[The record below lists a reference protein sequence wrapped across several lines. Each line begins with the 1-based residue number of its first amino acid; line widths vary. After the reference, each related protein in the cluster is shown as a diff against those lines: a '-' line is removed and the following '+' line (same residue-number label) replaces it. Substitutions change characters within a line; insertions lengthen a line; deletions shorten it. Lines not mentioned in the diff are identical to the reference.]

1 VSAPRRYV
9 VIGAGGVGA
18 ALAAG
23 FHEAGIPVVLV
34 SRGSTYAA
42 IRERGLCFTQN
53 GETRTLPIDVAGSP
67 DEVTIQP
74 GDVLVLTTKS
84 QDAPATLADW
94 AWRPAKAGPIADG
107 SVAGPGVAAE
117 LPVLLTQNGLDAE
130 RAALRY
136 FSVVVGGVTLVAARH
151 VVAGEVEIGNAPR
164 IGQLIIGAYPSAE
177 LAPQAAP
184 IAAGI
189 AADLRAANWL
199 AQDVDRIGDWL
210 AWKVLI
216 NTTFALAVLDGTAQE
231 KASLREQ
238 LVAETR
244 WVLAIAGYEFADLAT
259 LTYDASQ
266 AAIAAPAYGAHQN
279 SIWQS
284 FARGSGSEVDYL
296 NGEVAL
302 LARRHGVA
310 APLNTALQRVLGRSA
325 ALGEGPGI
333 HPISEVF
340 AAASAVTPEGALR

>member
-1 VSAPRRYV
+1 
-9 VIGAGGVGA
+9 
-18 ALAAG
+18 
-23 FHEAGIPVVLV
+23 
-34 SRGSTYAA
+34 
-42 IRERGLCFTQN
+42 
-53 GETRTLPIDVAGSP
+53 VA
-67 DEVTIQP
+67 IQP
-74 GDVLVLTTKS
+74 GDILVLTTKS
-84 QDAPATLADW
+84 QDVPATLADW
-94 AWRPAKAGPIADG
+94 AWRPVAGGSVGGG
-107 SVAGPGVAAE
+107 SVAAG

-136 FSVVVGGVTLVAARH
+136 FSIVVGGVTLVAARH

-164 IGQLIIGAYPSAE
+164 IGQLIVGAYPSAE

-184 IAAGI
+184 VAAGI

-199 AQDVDRIGDWL
+199 SQDAERIGDWL

-238 LVAETR
+238 LVTETR
-244 WVLAIAGYEFADLAT
+244 RVLAVAGYQFADPAT
-259 LTYDASQ
+259 LTYDARQ
-266 AAIAAPAYGAHQN
+266 AAISAPTYGAHQN

-302 LARRHGVA
+302 LARLQGVA

-325 ALGEGPGI
+325 ALGEGPGR
-333 HPISEVF
+333 HPISEVL
-340 AAASAVTPEGALR
+340 AAASASSPKEHSREPQPYHGRKHAAARRV

>member
-1 VSAPRRYV
+1 MSPQRRYV

-23 FHEAGIPVVLV
+23 FHEAGIPVLLV
-34 SRGSTYAA
+34 SRGPTYAA
-42 IRERGLCFTQN
+42 IRGRGLRFTHN

-74 GDVLVLTTKS
+74 GDILVLTTKS
-84 QDAPATLADW
+84 QDAPAALADW
-94 AWRPAKAGPIADG
+94 AWRPVKAGPGG
-107 SVAGPGVAAE
+107 SVAAG

-136 FSVVVGGVTLVAARH
+136 FGIVVGGVTLVAARH
-151 VVAGEVEIGNAPR
+151 VVAGEVEVGNTPR
-164 IGQLIIGAYPSAE
+164 IGQLIVGAYPSAQ
-177 LAPQAAP
+177 LAPLAAP

-199 AQDVDRIGDWL
+199 SEDVGWIEDWL
-210 AWKVLI
+210 AWKVLV

-231 KASLREQ
+231 KASLREA
-238 LVAETR
+238 LVAETHR
-244 WVLAIAGYEFADLAT
+244 VLAVAGYEFADPAT

-266 AAIAAPAYGAHQN
+266 AALSTAYGAHQN

-284 FARGSGSEVDYL
+284 FARGSGSEIDYL

-340 AAASAVTPEGALR
+340 AAASAETPEGALR